1 MVVDS
6 DTSGGQPADSET
18 ALRSHSDEEGRER
31 ERESNGNISDA
42 IDSWEW
48 QTGAGW
54 VRRSHIGQKRDMYS
68 RLKVTERENKLEMA
82 QKQDKAE

>member
-31 ERESNGNISDA
+31 ESESNGNISDA

-54 VRRSHIGQKRDMYS
+54 VRRCHIGQKRDMYS
-68 RLKVTERENKLEMA
+68 RLKVTERENKLEIA